1 MWSYFGE
8 RVRWV
13 LAIDLVDLRKLSESR
28 RGGHHRARVFDRCL
42 DLGAVSDD
50 RGIVDKPV
58 DVARSHSGDLGDV
71 EDVKHLLERFPLA
84 EHDLPAQPGLE
95 HAES

>member
-1 MWSYFGE
+1 
-8 RVRWV
+8 V

-50 RGIVDKPV
+50 PGIVDEPV
-58 DVARSHSGDLGDV
+58 DVTRDRPS
-71 EDVKHLLERFPLA
+71 
-84 EHDLPAQPGLE
+84 E
-95 HAES
+95 HAA